1 MIEYPKKNYISEEF
15 NRNFITE
22 GPQNESC
29 TKDL

>member
-1 MIEYPKKNYISEEF
+1 MIDYPKKNYISEDP